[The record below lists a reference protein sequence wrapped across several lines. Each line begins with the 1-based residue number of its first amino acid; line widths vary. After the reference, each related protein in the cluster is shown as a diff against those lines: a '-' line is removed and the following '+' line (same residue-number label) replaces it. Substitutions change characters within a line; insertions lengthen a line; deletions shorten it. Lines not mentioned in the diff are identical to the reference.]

1 MGEGGKQVLTA
12 YEQNGNFAK
21 GAKKMDFS
29 LSISLSIGQR
39 SHRFPWWFVF
49 IVGLG
54 VAWGVGRGIY
64 LPIVSA
70 GTAAHWGFPR
80 ASWLDNVVPGP
91 SAAQPNPI
99 AGSGWF
105 SISRPHGGAIS
116 VWEQQGEV
124 PSGGQTVVLADTG
137 RLTNRWEEHVRKFE
151 QMDRHAPPPPG
162 GILFVGSSSIVRW
175 NLKQFFPDLPV
186 INRGFG
192 GSHLSDVVYFADRI
206 VLPYQPKIIVLYAG
220 DNDLAAG
227 KTPEQ
232 VAADY
237 EAFVK
242 KVHQTLPKTRII
254 YISIK
259 PSIARWHLIEKIRQ
273 ANALIAARAGKDDRL
288 LVVNIEKAMLGP
300 DGTPKKELFQK
311 DGLHLSEAGYKIW
324 ADLLRPH
331 LKLQP

>member
-1 MGEGGKQVLTA
+1 MKTEGESFHFFNLKEPKMLMSNRPFLPKNGKRRVGRANRASCLPWAMVLLCAMLGGR
-12 YEQNGNFAK
+12 FANLQIA
-21 GAKKMDFS
+21 G
-29 LSISLSIGQR
+29 
-39 SHRFPWWFVF
+39 W
-49 IVGLG
+49 
-54 VAWGVGRGIY
+54 AWGAIGPEAAEVGSAACLASAFQTVQTETQ
-64 LPIVSA
+64 LPIQ
-70 GTAAHWGFPR
+70 TPR
-80 ASWLDNVVPGP
+80 KTPTGQNASP
-91 SAAQPNPI
+91 A
-99 AGSGWF
+99 
-105 SISRPHGGAIS
+105 
-116 VWEQQGEV
+116 EQQK
-124 PSGGQTVVLADTG
+124 PQ
-137 RLTNRWEEHVRKFE
+137 NRWESHIRRFE
-151 QMDRHAPPPPG
+151 ETDRSSPPKPG

-175 NLKQFFPDLPV
+175 DLKQFFPDLPV

-192 GSHLSDVVYFADRI
+192 GSQLADVVYFADRI

-273 ANALIAARAGKDDRL
+273 ANALIAACAGKDDRL
-288 LVVNIEKAMLGP
+288 LVVDIEKAMLGP
-300 DGTPKKELFQK
+300 DGTPKKELFYR

-324 ADLLRPH
+324 SDLLRPH
-331 LKLQP
+331 LKLSP